1 MIFNL
6 EVFQRPALQP
16 TKGREAT
23 DSGDMGVS
31 INGSTHLWMVYIYRK
46 NMEKPTKMDDLGVP
60 YFRKPPYEYYSTFLH
75 QFQPAKQHNWLS
87 LFQQKT

>member
-31 INGSTHLWMVYIYRK
+31 INGSTTFMDGLYIQ
-46 NMEKPTKMDDLGVP
+46 EKHG
-60 YFRKPPYEYYSTFLH
+60 KPH
-75 QFQPAKQHNWLS
+75 
-87 LFQQKT
+87 